1 MQTRIHLEL
10 LPIEDDGF
18 HILMGGMINGKPA
31 RLLIDTGASRTVFD
45 LERIRLFLPED
56 HPLEK
61 IDKLST
67 GLGTNTMES
76 QVVVLE
82 KFRLGRITLENY
94 KAVALNMEHI
104 NQSYRMLGYPLIDG
118 VLGGDLLLQLSAV
131 IDYKNM
137 QIRLRSLEEK
147 DQ

>member
-1 MQTRIHLEL
+1 MQTRVNIEL

-18 HILMGGMINGKPA
+18 HILMEGKINGKTA

-76 QVVVLE
+76 QVVVLK

-94 KAVALNMEHI
+94 KAVALNMKHI
-104 NQSYRMLGYPLIDG
+104 NQSYKMLGYPLIDG
-118 VLGGDLLLQLSAV
+118 VLGGDLLLQLNAV

-137 QIRLRSLEEK
+137 RIRLGTFEVK

>member
-1 MQTRIHLEL
+1 MQTRVNIEL

-18 HILMGGMINGKPA
+18 HILMEGKINGKPA

-45 LERIRLFLPED
+45 LERIRLFLPEN
-56 HPLEK
+56 HALEK

-82 KFRLGRITLENY
+82 KFRLGRIILENY
-94 KAVALNMEHI
+94 EAVALNMEHI

-118 VLGGDLLLQLSAV
+118 VLGGDLLLQLNAN
-131 IDYKNM
+131 IDFTSMK
-137 QIRLRSLEEK
+137 IRLKRVEASN
-147 DQ
+147 Q